1 MNSHRGIE
9 ARMVRSRG
17 WIILALASSIAFTSA
32 VPCLAQ
38 ESPPDIDMLLNL
50 DLFKQRTAMK
60 NEGQNQGQNQ
70 GKVQDASMIEQLQ
83 TLEKMGLIDSESD
96 TDTAPIRARR
106 SRDEEDDE
114 SR

>member
-1 MNSHRGIE
+1 M
-9 ARMVRSRG
+9 RSRG
-17 WIILALASSIAFTSA
+17 WIILALASSIAITVA
-32 VPCLAQ
+32 VPSFVQ
-38 ESPPDIDMLLNL
+38 ERPPDIDMLLNL
-50 DLFKQRTAMK
+50 DLFKQKAALK
-60 NEGQNQGQNQ
+60 NQGQNQ

-96 TDTAPIRARR
+96 TDTAAIRTRR

>member
-9 ARMVRSRG
+9 ARTVRSRG

-60 NEGQNQGQNQ
+60 NQDQNQ